1 MNTRPGSET
10 CNKTKMFPVRCYT
23 CGCVLA
29 HLHPTYREG
38 VQTET
43 SGKVLDHLDV
53 RRICCRRMFLGHVDI
68 VRDQL
73 AYANVDM
80 VLDEARSTV
89 LRRAIK
95 KEHEVGCE

>member
-1 MNTRPGSET
+1 
-10 CNKTKMFPVRCYT
+10 MFPVRCYT

-29 HLHPTYREG
+29 HLHPTYREE
-38 VQTET
+38 VRTET
-43 SGKVLDHLDV
+43 SGRVLDQLDV

-73 AYANVDM
+73 AYPNVDM

-95 KEHEVGCE
+95 KEHQVGCE